1 MSGPFDLVVFDNDGV
16 LVDSEPI
23 ANRILCEDLAA
34 LGLDFTLEESTE
46 AFLGRTMTHVLAV
59 VEERL
64 GRPAPPDFPEK
75 LRARTLDAFRADL
88 KPVPGVADALS
99 RIDLPVCVASSG
111 IRRRVRTC
119 LELTGLLDRF
129 DGRIFAAEDVARG
142 KPHPD
147 LFLFAAR
154 TMGADPART
163 AVVED
168 SPAGVRA
175 GLAAGMTV
183 FGYAPREAGPLLES
197 EGARV
202 FSDMAELPG
211 LL

>member
-1 MSGPFDLVVFDNDGV
+1 V
-16 LVDSEPI
+16 I
-23 ANRILCEDLAA
+23 ED
-34 LGLDFTLEESTE
+34 
-46 AFLGRTMTHVLAV
+46 
-59 VEERL
+59 RL
-64 GRPAPPDFPEK
+64 GRPAPSDFPEK

-88 KPVPGVADALS
+88 KTVPGVADALS
-99 RIDLPVCVASSG
+99 RIDSPVCVASSG
-111 IRRRVRTC
+111 IRRRVRAC

-129 DGRIFAAEDVARG
+129 DGRIFAAEDVERG

-147 LFLFAAR
+147 LFLLAAR

-175 GLAAGMTV
+175 GRAAGMTV
-183 FGYAPREAGPLLES
+183 FGFAPGETGPVLEA

-202 FSDMAELPG
+202 FADMARLPG